1 MKNSFCTDV
10 FKSCINSCFKL
21 SLLLLLFFL
30 FKSTTWASPENPV
43 KWKISSRSLGD
54 NKVEITM
61 SAKLDKHY
69 HVYTHDINPDAGP
82 IPLSVIYEGKNV
94 KILEQ
99 KVVAKKVTKFDEA
112 FGTELSWF
120 EEKFAII
127 QVVSSTEKSITGTID
142 YMVCNDVSCMPGGYD
157 FTVKNEPKI
166 FVDDTDETSEIDS
179 TIPVATQMPIMS
191 QAQPDSFSR
200 ATIDENCFTGEVE
213 GKNKSL
219 WVIFILGFLGGLL
232 ALLTPCVF
240 PLIPMTV
247 SYFTKGKDRKEGIRS
262 ALIYGISIVLIY
274 ITLGI
279 LATAFF
285 GADSLNMLSTSV
297 FFNILFFAV
306 FIIFALSFF
315 GLFEITLP
323 SGWSTQA
330 DKLSFKSGYVGIFF
344 MAFTLAL
351 VSFSCTGPII
361 GSLLVEAATGNGVSI
376 GFVKINPLVG
386 MLGFSLALALPFTLF
401 ALFPQWLQSLPKSGG
416 WLGKVK
422 VLLGFLE
429 LAFAFKFLSVADM
442 IGNWGF
448 LRWELF
454 LVIWIVIFTLMGLY
468 ALGWSPFRHEHTSHS
483 SPIFKAIGIASLLFV
498 PTLIYALVT
507 YTPLKLLSGLAPPA
521 HYNYFNNE
529 IKEKAIFHDYAEAVA
544 YAEKHNMPIML
555 DFTGYGCVNCRKM
568 EEQVWTR
575 ANVKTLLSEYVIVS
589 LITDSRDPLPEAMH
603 YYSSLSGN
611 KKKINT
617 VGEYWTDFEIKHFS
631 KASQPY
637 YVLLDTRQN
646 MLTQPVGFADADAY
660 ERFLSCGL
668 KTFKKLNDK
677 N

>member
-1 MKNSFCTDV
+1 MKNSFCTDDV
-10 FKSCINSCFKL
+10 HGRTNPYCKLFL
-21 SLLLLLFFL
+21 SLIFFI
-30 FKSTTWASPENPV
+30 FSFNTSWATPENPV
-43 KWKISSRSLGD
+43 QWNISSKPLGD
-54 NKVEITM
+54 DKLEITM
-61 SAKLDKHY
+61 SAKLDKGF
-69 HVYTHDINPDAGP
+69 HVYTHDINPEAGP
-82 IPLSVIYEGKNV
+82 IPLSVLYEGKSV
-94 KILEQ
+94 KVLQQ
-99 KVVAKKVTKFDEA
+99 KVEGKRVTKFDEA
-112 FGTELSWF
+112 FGVELSWF
-120 EEKFAII
+120 ENKFTITHII
-127 QVVSSTEKSITGTID
+127 ASSQKSITGTID
-142 YMVCNDVSCMPGGYD
+142 YMVCNDMSCMPGGYD
-157 FTVKNEPKI
+157 FTVKNHQNNISGDTVKI
-166 FVDDTDETSEIDS
+166 PVIDTAGT
-179 TIPVATQMPIMS
+179 VATQMPVMS
-191 QAQPDSFSR
+191 SAQPDSFSR
-200 ATIDENCFTGEVE
+200 SHIDDQCFTGEVE

-247 SYFTKGKDRKEGIRS
+247 SYFTKGKDRKEGIKN
-262 ALIYGISIVLIY
+262 ALLYGISIVMIY
-274 ITLGI
+274 IGLGI
-279 LATAFF
+279 LATALF
-285 GADSLNMLSTSV
+285 GADSLNLMSTSV
-297 FFNILFFAV
+297 FFNLLFFAV
-306 FIIFALSFF
+306 FIFFALSFF

-330 DKLSFKSGYVGIFF
+330 DKLSFKSGYIGIFF

-361 GSLLVEAATGNGVSI
+361 GSLLVEAATGKGVSI
-376 GFVKINPLVG
+376 GFIKLNPLVG

-422 VLLGFLE
+422 VILGFLE

-442 IGNWGF
+442 IGNWGV

-454 LVIWIVIFTLMGLY
+454 LAIWIVIFILMGLY
-468 ALGWSPFRHEHTSHS
+468 AMGWPPFRHENETHE
-483 SPIFKAIGIASLLFV
+483 SPVFKAIGIASLLFV
-498 PTLIYALVT
+498 PTLLYALVT

-521 HYNYFNNE
+521 HYNFFNTE
-529 IKEKAIFHDYAEAVA
+529 IKDKAIFHDYAEAVV
-544 YAEKHNMPIML
+544 YAEKHNMPIIL

-575 ANVKTLLSEYVIVS
+575 PNVKALLNEYVIVS
-589 LITDSRDPLPEAMH
+589 LITDSREPLPEAMH

-611 KKKINT
+611 HKKINT

-646 MLTQPVGFADADAY
+646 MLAQPVGFADASAY

-668 KTFKKLNDK
+668 STFKKIK
-677 N
+677 

>member
-10 FKSCINSCFKL
+10 LKSRISFNIK
-21 SLLLLLFFL
+21 LLLTHLLFFL
-30 FKSTTWASPENPV
+30 VTFSSVASPENPV
-43 KWKISSRSLGD
+43 KWSITSKSLGE
-54 NKVEITM
+54 KKLEITM
-61 SAKLDKHY
+61 TAKLDKNF

-82 IPLSVIYEGKNV
+82 IPLSIIYEGKDV
-94 KILEQ
+94 KVWNQ
-99 KVVAKKVTKFDEA
+99 KIVGKKVTKYDEA
-112 FGTELSWF
+112 FGAELSWF
-120 EEKFAII
+120 EDKFSIV
-127 QVVSSTEKSITGTID
+127 QVITSSSKSVTGTID
-142 YMVCNDVSCMPGGYD
+142 YMVCNDMSCMPGGYD
-157 FTVKNEPKI
+157 FTVKNDQNILKN
-166 FVDDTDETSEIDS
+166 DTVQIS
-179 TIPVATQMPIMS
+179 TIDTTIAVSTHIPVMS
-191 QAQPDSFSR
+191 QAQSDSFNR
-200 ATIDENCFTGEVE
+200 GTIDENCFTGEVE
-213 GKNKSL
+213 GKNKSI
-219 WVIFILGFLGGLL
+219 WIIFILGFLGGLL

-247 SYFTKGKDRKEGIRS
+247 SYFTKGKDRKEGIRN
-262 ALIYGISIVLIY
+262 ALIYGISIVMIY

-285 GADSLNMLSTSV
+285 GADSLNLMSTSV

-306 FIIFALSFF
+306 FMIFAMSFF

-361 GSLLVEAATGNGVSI
+361 GSLLVEAATGNSASI
-376 GFVKINPLVG
+376 GFIKINPLVG

-442 IGNWGF
+442 IGNWGV

-468 ALGWSPFRHEHTSHS
+468 ALGWPPFRHGHESHS

-498 PTLIYALVT
+498 PTLIFALVT

-521 HYNYFNNE
+521 HYNFFNND
-529 IKEKAIFHDYAEAVA
+529 IKEKAIFHDYAEALA
-544 YAEKHNMPIML
+544 YAEKHNMPLML

-575 ANVKTLLSEYVIVS
+575 ANVKALLSKYVIVS
-589 LITDSRDPLPEAMH
+589 LITDSREPLPEPLH

-611 KKKINT
+611 HKKINT

-637 YVLLDTRQN
+637 YVLVDTKQN
-646 MLTQPVGFADADAY
+646 MLTQPVGFADADVY
-660 ERFLSCGL
+660 ERFLNCGL
-668 KTFKKLNDK
+668 INYKKLND
-677 N
+677 

>member
-1 MKNSFCTDV
+1 MKNSFCIDV
-10 FKSCINSCFKL
+10 LKTRISFNIK
-21 SLLLLLFFL
+21 LLLTHLLFFL
-30 FKSTTWASPENPV
+30 VTFSSVASPENPV
-43 KWKISSRSLGD
+43 KWSITSKSLGE
-54 NKVEITM
+54 KKLEITIT
-61 SAKLDKHY
+61 AKLDKNF

-82 IPLSVIYEGKNV
+82 IPLSIIYEGKDV
-94 KILEQ
+94 KVWNQ
-99 KVVAKKVTKFDEA
+99 KIVGKKVTKYDEA
-112 FGTELSWF
+112 FGVELSWF
-120 EEKFAII
+120 EDKFSIV
-127 QVVSSTEKSITGTID
+127 QVITSSSKSVTGTID
-142 YMVCNDVSCMPGGYD
+142 YMVCNDMSCMPGGYD
-157 FTVKNEPKI
+157 FTVKNDQNILKN
-166 FVDDTDETSEIDS
+166 DTVQIATIDTTIAVS
-179 TIPVATQMPIMS
+179 THVPVMS
-191 QAQPDSFSR
+191 QAQSDSFNRS
-200 ATIDENCFTGEVE
+200 TIDENCFAGEVE
-213 GKNKSL
+213 GKNKSI
-219 WVIFILGFLGGLL
+219 WIIFILGFLGGLL

-247 SYFTKGKDRKEGIRS
+247 SYFTKGKDRKEGIRN

-285 GADSLNMLSTSV
+285 GADSLNLMSTSV

-306 FIIFALSFF
+306 FMIFAMSFF

-361 GSLLVEAATGNGVSI
+361 GSLLVEAATGNSASI
-376 GFVKINPLVG
+376 GFIKINPLVG

-442 IGNWGF
+442 IGNWGV

-468 ALGWSPFRHEHTSHS
+468 ALGWPPFRHGHESHS

-498 PTLIYALVT
+498 PTLIFALVT
-507 YTPLKLLSGLAPPA
+507 YTPLQLLSGLAPPA
-521 HYNYFNNE
+521 HYNFFNND
-529 IKEKAIFHDYAEAVA
+529 IKEKAIFHDYAEALA
-544 YAEKHNMPIML
+544 YAEKHNMPLML

-575 ANVKTLLSEYVIVS
+575 ANVKALLSEYVIVS
-589 LITDSRDPLPEAMH
+589 LITDSRESLPEPLH

-611 KKKINT
+611 HKKINT

-637 YVLLDTRQN
+637 YVLVDTKQN

-660 ERFLSCGL
+660 ERFLNCGL
-668 KTFKKLNDK
+668 INYKKLND
-677 N
+677 